1 MHLIHLDHFNTSG
14 RANGLNGLAMRP
26 DPVVD
31 GNMAAFQEPANGTE
45 AEPLKVKLERLPL
58 GLWAYPAILDCMPIP
73 TRLASIALPFFDDAV
88 FAAIG
93 RTTFWTIHIGLYPYK
108 LGKCSKY
115 YIKLTIPLC
124 QGIDE
129 AQ

>member
-1 MHLIHLDHFNTSG
+1 MHFIHLDHFNTRSG
-14 RANGLNGLAMRP
+14 ANGLNGLAMRL

-45 AEPLKVKLERLPL
+45 TKPFKVKLERLPL

-115 YIKLTIPLC
+115 YTKLTIPVYLC
-124 QGIDE
+124 PQPL
-129 AQ
+129 